1 MRSAVILAA
10 ALLAACSFAPKY
22 EQPPN
27 ELPDAWRGMPGQGA
41 LGAPT
46 DRWWTVYGDPTL
58 DKLVEEALANNQDIA
73 LAVARVD
80 EARALVGVSES
91 QLWPSIDGNV
101 GANRSRTSSRTDLFF
116 PGFPVYRTNYR
127 ATLDMSYEI
136 DFWGRIRNA
145 NAAARA
151 DLLATEGA
159 RDTVRITLATD
170 VVQSYYALRSLDEQ
184 VTATERSLD
193 LRARA
198 LELQR
203 KRADAGLIAE
213 LDVRQIEA
221 EVQGARALLPA
232 LQRQRDA
239 EEAVLTVLL
248 GRSPRA
254 IIQDTTVARSP
265 DDPRQPALVAPSGLP
280 SELLLRRPDLYQ
292 AEQQL
297 IAANARIGVARANFF
312 PRISLFGLVGTE
324 AASLSDLFTGPAG
337 IWTIGGSLA
346 QPIFQGGRLR
356 AENEAAEA
364 RQRQVVAQYQ
374 KTIQNAFRE
383 VRDALTAQTRTREVY
398 EAEGA
403 RIVALREALKLA
415 VARYEAGL
423 ESQLAAIDA
432 ERLLLLAELN
442 RAEALRQQRAATA
455 DLFRALGGGW
465 TMPRDAAAG
474 GVAGGRVE
482 VAGAGAIL
490 ARPYERLPHDRSPAP
505 LRRARRR
512 DPRRRPGPGA
522 SRRDRSRDPA
532 CVPRPPG
539 RSSFATRRSRRPS
552 SWRSRGGWGSRSST
566 RS

>member
-1 MRSAVILAA
+1 MRKAVVVAA
-10 ALLAACSFAPKY
+10 ALLAACSFAPTY
-22 EQPPN
+22 ERPAN
-27 ELPDAWRGMPGQGA
+27 ELPDAWRGAPAGSA
-41 LGAPT
+41 SLGAPS

-58 DKLVEEALANNQDIA
+58 DKLVEEALVNNQDIA

-80 EARALVGVSES
+80 EARALLGVSES
-91 QLWPSIDGNV
+91 QLWPSIEGNL
-101 GANRSRTSSRTDLFF
+101 GANRNRISARTSSFF
-116 PGFPVYRTNYR
+116 PGIPTYQTNYR
-127 ATLDMSYEI
+127 ASLGMSYEL
-136 DFWGRIRNA
+136 DLWGRIRNA

-151 DLLATEGA
+151 DLLATEAA

-184 VTATERSLD
+184 VTVTERSLD

-203 KRADAGLIAE
+203 RRADAGLIAE

-239 EEAVLTVLL
+239 EEAVLTVLA

-254 IIQDTTVARSP
+254 IIQETTVVRSP
-265 DDPRQPALVAPSGLP
+265 DDPRQPALVAPSVLP

-297 IAANARIGVARANFF
+297 VAANARIGVARANFF

-337 IWTIGGSLA
+337 IWTIGGALA

-356 AENEAAEA
+356 AESEAAEA
-364 RQRQVVAQYQ
+364 RQRQVVAVYQ

-398 EAEGA
+398 EAEGLRA
-403 RIVALREALKLA
+403 VALREALRLA
-415 VARYEAGL
+415 IARYEAGL

-465 TMPRDAAAG
+465 TVPAEAPPAAVSQA
-474 GVAGGRVE
+474 
-482 VAGAGAIL
+482 
-490 ARPYERLPHDRSPAP
+490 AP
-505 LRRARRR
+505 
-512 DPRRRPGPGA
+512 
-522 SRRDRSRDPA
+522 SK
-532 CVPRPPG
+532 
-539 RSSFATRRSRRPS
+539 
-552 SWRSRGGWGSRSST
+552 
-566 RS
+566 

>member
-1 MRSAVILAA
+1 MHKPAAWSAALAA
-10 ALLAACSFAPKY
+10 ALVAACSFAPKY
-22 EQPPN
+22 EQPAN

-58 DKLVEEALANNQDIA
+58 DRLVEEALVHNQDIA

-91 QLWPSIDGNV
+91 QLWPWIDA
-101 GANRSRTSSRTDLFF
+101 GAGGSRTRASTQTPLFF
-116 PGFPVYRTNYR
+116 PGFPVYRTDYI
-127 ATLDMSYEI
+127 ATLNVSYEI
-136 DFWGRIRNA
+136 DLWGRLRNA
-145 NAAARA
+145 TAAARA
-151 DLLATEGA
+151 DLLATQA
-159 RDTVRITLATD
+159 ASDTVRITLAAD

-239 EEAVLTVLL
+239 DEAALTVLL

-254 IIQDTTVARSP
+254 IIQETTVARSP

-280 SELLLRRPDLYQ
+280 SELLLRRPDIFQ
-292 AEQQL
+292 VEQQL
-297 IAANARIGVARANFF
+297 IASNARIGVARANFF
-312 PRISLFGLVGTE
+312 PSISLTGYFGTE
-324 AASLSDLFTGPAG
+324 AASLSNLFTGPAG
-337 IWTIGGSLA
+337 IWQFAGTLA

-364 RQRQVVAQYQ
+364 RQRQVVALYQ
-374 KTIQNAFRE
+374 KTVQNAFRE

-465 TMPRDAAAG
+465 TVPDG
-474 GVAGGRVE
+474 
-482 VAGAGAIL
+482 
-490 ARPYERLPHDRSPAP
+490 SQPAVS
-505 LRRARRR
+505 RAEQ
-512 DPRRRPGPGA
+512 PQ
-522 SRRDRSRDPA
+522 
-532 CVPRPPG
+532 
-539 RSSFATRRSRRPS
+539 
-552 SWRSRGGWGSRSST
+552 
-566 RS
+566 

>member
-1 MRSAVILAA
+1 MHRLAVLLAA

-22 EQPPN
+22 ERPAT
-27 ELPDAWRGMPGQGA
+27 ELPDAWRGAPVQGA

-46 DRWWTVYGDPTL
+46 DRWWTVYGDATL
-58 DKLVEEALANNQDIA
+58 DKLVDEGLANNQDIA

-91 QLWPSIDGNV
+91 QLWPWIDGNV
-101 GANRSRTSSRTDLFF
+101 GANRSRASSRTETFF
-116 PGFPVYRTNYR
+116 PGIPTYRTNYR
-127 ATLDMSYEI
+127 ATLDVSYEI
-136 DFWGRIRNA
+136 DLWGRIRNA

-151 DLLATEGA
+151 DLLATEAA

-170 VVQSYYALRSLDEQ
+170 VVQSYYALRALDER

-193 LRARA
+193 LRVRA

-221 EVQGARALLPA
+221 EVEGARALLPA
-232 LQRQRDA
+232 LQRERDA
-239 EEAVLTVLL
+239 EEAALTVLV

-254 IIQDTTVARSP
+254 IIQETTVARSP
-265 DDPRQPALVAPSGLP
+265 DDLRQPALVAPAGLP

-297 IAANARIGVARANFF
+297 IAANARIGVARANYF

-356 AENEAAEA
+356 AENEVAEA
-364 RQRQVVAQYQ
+364 RERQVVALYQ

-383 VRDALTAQTRTREVY
+383 VRDALTAQNRSREVY
-398 EAEGA
+398 EAERA
-403 RIVALREALKLA
+403 RTVALREAFKLA

-423 ESQLAAIDA
+423 ESQLTAIDA
-432 ERLLLLAELN
+432 ERQLLLTELN

-465 TMPRDAAAG
+465 TIP
-474 GVAGGRVE
+474 E
-482 VAGAGAIL
+482 ET
-490 ARPYERLPHDRSPAP
+490 RPAVSQAE
-505 LRRARRR
+505 
-512 DPRRRPGPGA
+512 
-522 SRRDRSRDPA
+522 
-532 CVPRPPG
+532 
-539 RSSFATRRSRRPS
+539 PS
-552 SWRSRGGWGSRSST
+552 K
-566 RS
+566 

>member
-1 MRSAVILAA
+1 MRKLVVLAA
-10 ALLAACSFAPKY
+10 TLAAACSFAPKY
-22 EQPPN
+22 ERPAN
-27 ELPDAWRGMPGQGA
+27 ELPDAWRGAPAQGA
-41 LGAPT
+41 PLGAPS
-46 DRWWTVYGDPTL
+46 DRWWTVFGDATL
-58 DKLVEEALANNQDIA
+58 DRLVEEALANNQDVA

-91 QLWPSIDGNV
+91 QLWPSIEGNL
-101 GANRSRTSSRTDLFF
+101 GANRNRISARTSSFF
-116 PGFPVYRTNYR
+116 PGIPTYQTNYR
-127 ATLDMSYEI
+127 ASLGISYEL

-184 VTATERSLD
+184 VTVTERSLD

-254 IIQDTTVARSP
+254 IIQETTVARSP
-265 DDPRQPALVAPSGLP
+265 DDPRQPALVAPPGLP

-297 IAANARIGVARANFF
+297 VAANARIGVARANFF

-324 AASLSDLFTGPAG
+324 AASVSDLFTGPAG

-356 AENEAAEA
+356 AENEVAEA
-364 RQRQVVAQYQ
+364 RERQVVALYQ

-383 VRDALTAQTRTREVY
+383 VRDALTAQNRSREVY
-398 EAEGA
+398 EAERA
-403 RIVALREALKLA
+403 RTVALREAFKLA

-423 ESQLAAIDA
+423 ESQLTAIDA
-432 ERLLLLAELN
+432 ERQLLLTELN

-465 TMPRDAAAG
+465 TIP
-474 GVAGGRVE
+474 E
-482 VAGAGAIL
+482 ET
-490 ARPYERLPHDRSPAP
+490 RPAVSQAE
-505 LRRARRR
+505 
-512 DPRRRPGPGA
+512 
-522 SRRDRSRDPA
+522 
-532 CVPRPPG
+532 
-539 RSSFATRRSRRPS
+539 PS
-552 SWRSRGGWGSRSST
+552 K
-566 RS
+566 

>member
-1 MRSAVILAA
+1 MRRLASRSAALASA
-10 ALLAACSFAPKY
+10 FLAACSFAPTY
-22 EQPPN
+22 ERPAN
-27 ELPDAWRGMPGQGA
+27 ELPDAWRGTPAQGA
-41 LGAPT
+41 PLGAPS

-58 DKLVEEALANNQDIA
+58 DKLVEEALVNNQDIA

-91 QLWPSIDGNV
+91 QLWPTIDGNA
-101 GANRSRTSSRTDLFF
+101 GANRSRASARTATFF
-116 PGFPVYRTNYR
+116 PGIPTYRTNYR

-136 DFWGRIRNA
+136 DFWGRVRNA

-254 IIQDTTVARSP
+254 IIQETTVVRAP

-346 QPIFQGGRLR
+346 QPIFEGGRLR

-364 RQRQVVAQYQ
+364 RQRQVVAVYQ

-432 ERLLLLAELN
+432 ERELLQAELN

-465 TMPRDAAAG
+465 TMPETPPPAVSQAG
-474 GVAGGRVE
+474 E
-482 VAGAGAIL
+482 
-490 ARPYERLPHDRSPAP
+490 SK
-505 LRRARRR
+505 
-512 DPRRRPGPGA
+512 
-522 SRRDRSRDPA
+522 
-532 CVPRPPG
+532 
-539 RSSFATRRSRRPS
+539 
-552 SWRSRGGWGSRSST
+552 
-566 RS
+566 